1 MYGDKMKKYKIY
13 LIIVVIVMLI
23 PILIKT
29 FTKTNSV
36 EYKVNDYTINERFYI
51 EEDNHKYEFKISKKK
66 QVYSYILDENINKRK
81 KVIKE
86 LKEFNKGNLKCI
98 VPIYKKD
105 IDKDIYCLENNKQ
118 VSKYSLLKNDN
129 FKAIQEK
136 VKKYNIELPTSSDKS
151 KEFKKIKVYQNN
163 ISEDEAFILWS
174 YKGINILKNDD
185 LKYVKFLDYD
195 LYDNIMSTTT
205 SKYFVLFENSD
216 VMGIEN
222 IHYYDIKKDKYKIYK
237 LKEKISKESYING
250 VYNDLIYVT
259 DKEKKIQ
266 YAVNLKK
273 EEIDVVGKEE
283 LGYIKYVYNEKEIL
297 NKSDFFMKEQY
308 FTNERIKDSNITKST
323 DLIKDKQ
330 IYYYLEDNKFYK
342 NINGYNS
349 IYLFNKNNIKDWN
362 VWYDSIIINIDDA
375 IYQYNDKK
383 GLRKIVE
390 YNELNYNYKN
400 IVKYWK

>member
-1 MYGDKMKKYKIY
+1 
-13 LIIVVIVMLI
+13 
-23 PILIKT
+23 
-29 FTKTNSV
+29 
-36 EYKVNDYTINERFYI
+36 
-51 EEDNHKYEFKISKKK
+51 
-66 QVYSYILDENINKRK
+66 
-81 KVIKE
+81 
-86 LKEFNKGNLKCI
+86 
-98 VPIYKKD
+98 
-105 IDKDIYCLENNKQ
+105 
-118 VSKYSLLKNDN
+118 
-129 FKAIQEK
+129 
-136 VKKYNIELPTSSDKS
+136 
-151 KEFKKIKVYQNN
+151 
-163 ISEDEAFILWS
+163 
-174 YKGINILKNDD
+174 
-185 LKYVKFLDYD
+185 
-195 LYDNIMSTTT
+195 MSTTT

-222 IHYYDIKKDKYKIYK
+222 IHYYDIKKDKYKVYK
-237 LKEKISKESYING
+237 LKEKISKDSYING
-250 VYNDLIYVT
+250 VYDDLIYVT